1 MLPASAKE
9 YPLEKLYAKVP
20 GHRDRRRKK
29 NISKSLSSLCLP
41 AYHVAA
47 VAAVFVVVSFFLLPL
62 VLCVM
67 NSCSHARSRLHSHIS
82 QIVRERK
89 QKYIP

>member
-1 MLPASAKE
+1 MQKCPGTE
-9 YPLEKLYAKVP
+9 TEEEKK
-20 GHRDRRRKK
+20 H
-29 NISKSLSSLCLP
+29 IEIIEFSLP